1 MLTCAARRG
10 CCAKCYG
17 RDLATGKLVE
27 LGLAV
32 GVIAAQSIG
41 EPGTQLTMRTFHI
54 GGTASRV
61 NEQSSLDAKHAGIV
75 RYQGLQ
81 VVETKAAA
89 GAAPD
94 AKGELVVM
102 NRTGS
107 IVIQDSKGRDRE
119 RYPIVYGARLKV
131 RDGAARRAGHHPGRV
146 GSVHLLDP
154 HRGCGH
160 GEVQG
165 PRLRRHLPRGSG
177 RSHRP
182 VAEDRRGQSRREE
195 AADDGDPR
203 QGREGRRGSTTC
215 RHTRT

>member
-1 MLTCAARRG
+1 MIVNQNAQLDETTATAIQEAGIEKVRIRSVLTCRARRG

-61 NEQSSLDAKHAGIV
+61 NEQSSLDAKHAGTV

-89 GAAPD
+89 GPAD
-94 AKGELVVM
+94 AGV
-102 NRTGS
+102 
-107 IVIQDSKGRDRE
+107 
-119 RYPIVYGARLKV
+119 
-131 RDGAARRAGHHPGRV
+131 
-146 GSVHLLDP
+146 
-154 HRGCGH
+154 
-160 GEVQG
+160 
-165 PRLRRHLPRGSG
+165 
-177 RSHRP
+177 
-182 VAEDRRGQSRREE
+182 
-195 AADDGDPR
+195 
-203 QGREGRRGSTTC
+203 EG
-215 RHTRT
+215 